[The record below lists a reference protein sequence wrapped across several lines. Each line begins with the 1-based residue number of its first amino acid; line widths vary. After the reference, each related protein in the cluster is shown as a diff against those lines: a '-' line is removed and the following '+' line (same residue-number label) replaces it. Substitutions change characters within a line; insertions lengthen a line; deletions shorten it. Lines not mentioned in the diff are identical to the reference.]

1 MGIKLAGIYKV
12 KKEGERERVQYVS
25 KLKELKSN
33 AM

>member
-12 KKEGERERVQYVS
+12 KKEGERERFQYVS